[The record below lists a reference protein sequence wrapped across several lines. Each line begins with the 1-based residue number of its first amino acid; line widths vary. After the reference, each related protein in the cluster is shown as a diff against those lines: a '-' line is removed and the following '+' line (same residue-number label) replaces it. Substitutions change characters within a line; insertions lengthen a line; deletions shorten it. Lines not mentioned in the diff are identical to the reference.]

1 LTVAVELAEI
11 EHPESPPEQRPA
23 PPSGR
28 SSRRRWIAFAVIVA
42 VWVAGA
48 ALLQGQD
55 TQALGRSQYTDFQL
69 WLNDVRDWVEQA
81 KFDNNPFFLPLDWIS
96 QSINAV
102 VEFLQRL
109 FSTPPFPRP
118 TPEIGWAG
126 VLALTAWCAY
136 ALAGIRI
143 AVLATVGVGL
153 VGMLGFWESGLD
165 TLIVVGVSVAVCV
178 LVGLPLAIWMSRS
191 QRAKAAVT
199 PVLDLLQTMPA
210 FAYLAPLA
218 LLFGIGSAGAV
229 VVTVM
234 YALPPLVR
242 ISAHGLTT
250 VSPTAVEATTAL
262 GSTSLQ
268 QLRKVRLPMARRTI
282 IVGLNQTMMAAL
294 SMATVA
300 ALINGPG
307 LGKDILAGLTRLNVG
322 LAFVPGLCIV
332 ILAIVLDRTA
342 VAAGER
348 AGTASA
354 APAAA
359 RRRNVILSVSGAVA
373 VFAVYMSHTRL
384 RWAEFP
390 TSEWGPWMIRT
401 INDWN
406 EWITDNL
413 RSVTKWIND
422 TVTTWLLNPLNDLLV
437 NSPWFLVATAILAI
451 AVLLGG
457 WGAVSGSRAVASVV
471 LCYVALVGSGMWA
484 AGSIDQAWYLTWALV
499 VGALVAATLVGARGA
514 LLPTSICLVIL
525 FGVGLWSDS
534 MTTLAATLV
543 ATAIVMV
550 LGIVVGVWMGR
561 SRRADAVIRPVLDF
575 LQTMPAFVY
584 LIPALAL
591 FPPGAFLAIA
601 AAVLYAAPAAIK
613 ITADG
618 VRNVSATTVEA
629 AVSTGS
635 TSRQVVTKV
644 QLPMSKGA
652 IVLAANQGLL
662 FVLSMV
668 VIGALVGGGGL
679 GILVVNGLAQA
690 EDFGK
695 GLAAGI
701 AITALGVMLDRI
713 TVHTAGR
720 FGRREAT

>member
-1 LTVAVELAEI
+1 VTVELAEI
-11 EHPESPPEQRPA
+11 EHPETPPTERSA
-23 PPSGR
+23 PPS
-28 SSRRRWIAFAVIVA
+28 SSTSRNRWIAFAVIV
-42 VWVAGA
+42 VLWVAGA

-81 KFDNNPFFLPLDWIS
+81 KFDNNPLFLPLDWIS

-109 FSTPPFPRP
+109 FSSPPFPRP

-126 VLALTAWCAY
+126 VLALAAWCAY
-136 ALAGIRI
+136 ALAGIRTAI
-143 AVLATVGVGL
+143 LATVGLGL
-153 VGMLGFWESGLD
+153 IGLFGFWESGLD
-165 TLIVVGVSVAVCV
+165 TLIVVGVSVTTCV
-178 LVGLPLAIWMSRS
+178 LIGLPLAIWMSRS
-191 QRAKAAVT
+191 DRAKAAIT
-199 PVLDLLQTMPA
+199 PGLDLLQTMPA

-218 LLFGIGSAGAV
+218 LLFGIGNAGAV
-229 VVTVM
+229 IVTVM

-342 VAAGER
+342 VASGER
-348 AGTASA
+348 AGTGSPASG
-354 APAAA
+354 AA
-359 RRRNVILSVSGAVA
+359 RMRRLILSVGGALVLGA
-373 VFAVYMSHTRL
+373 IYLSHTRL

-390 TSEWGPWMIRT
+390 ASDWGAWLIRN

-406 EWITDNL
+406 QWITDNL
-413 RSVTKWIND
+413 RSVTKWLND

-437 NSPWFLVATAILAI
+437 NSPWFIVATAILAI
-451 AVLLGG
+451 ALLLGG
-457 WGAVSGSRAVASVV
+457 WGAVAGNRAVASIA
-471 LCYVALVGSGMWA
+471 LCYAGLMGAGMWA
-484 AGSIDQAWYLTWALV
+484 AGSIDQAWYLAWTV
-499 VGALVAATLVGARGA
+499 IVGLLVAATLVGARGA
-514 LLPTSICLVIL
+514 LLPTTICLVLL

-534 MTTLAATLV
+534 MTTLATTLV
-543 ATAIVMV
+543 ATLIVMV
-550 LGIVVGVWMGR
+550 LGIAVGVWMGR
-561 SRRADAVIRPVLDF
+561 SRRADTAIRPVLDF

-618 VRNVSATTVEA
+618 IRSVSATTVEA
-629 AVSTGS
+629 ARSTGS

-644 QLPMSKGA
+644 QLPMAKGA